1 MLGKMII
8 RHDGVW
14 YDGTWVYKK
23 HGRGSDMNR
32 EEWLN
37 AMAGRVKP
45 IFEGAGLTLADNYKM
60 SCGWSSRGAKGKAGL
75 SRIGECWSPVS
86 SSGGFTEIFI
96 SPVIDDSVTVAA
108 TLVHELLH
116 AVIGVEHK
124 HDKVFGRFAKH
135 LGLKGPMKSTTPGD
149 ALTGRL
155 NTLISELGNY
165 PHARMEVLTNGKK
178 KQSTRMLKV
187 VCPQC
192 GYTVRI
198 AAKWLEEGVPTCPC
212 GTEMQEQANEGGNE
226 EDV

>member
-1 MLGKMII
+1 MLGKVTI

-14 YDGTWVYKK
+14 YDGTYVYKDHK
-23 HGRGSDMNR
+23 GEPMNR

-45 IFEGAGLTLADNYKM
+45 LFEEAGLTLAESYKM

-116 AVIGVEHK
+116 
-124 HDKVFGRFAKH
+124 DKVFGRFAKH
-135 LGLKGPMKSTTPGD
+135 LGLKGPMKSTTPGE
-149 ALTGRL
+149 ALTERL
-155 NTLISELGNY
+155 NVLISELGNY

-178 KQSTRMLKV
+178 KQGTRMLKV